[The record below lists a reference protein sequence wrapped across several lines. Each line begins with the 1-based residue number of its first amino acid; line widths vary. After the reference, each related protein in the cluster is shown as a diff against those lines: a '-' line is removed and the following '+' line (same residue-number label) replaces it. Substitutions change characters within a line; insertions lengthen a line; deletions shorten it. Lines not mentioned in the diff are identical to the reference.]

1 MPTFG
6 LSGEETETLLRY
18 FAAIDHK
25 DVPYTFVDRS
35 TLDPDLV
42 KAGEQLTSP
51 DYLQCFSCHVRG
63 NQMPQG
69 EKDGWAP
76 DLAMA
81 SQRLYPEW
89 VLEWIHD
96 PQKQLP
102 GTKMP
107 SFYSDPDNPDG
118 PPDILNGDDEMQMRA
133 LRDYVMSIGL
143 PPAQVAEANKPAA
156 TATP

>member
-1 MPTFG
+1 
-6 LSGEETETLLRY
+6 
-18 FAAIDHK
+18 
-25 DVPYTFVDRS
+25 
-35 TLDPDLV
+35 
-42 KAGEQLTSP
+42 
-51 DYLQCFSCHVRG
+51 
-63 NQMPQG
+63 MPQG
-69 EKDGWAP
+69 DKDGWAP

-96 PQKQLP
+96 PQTQLP

-118 PPDILNGDDEMQMRA
+118 PPDILNGDDELQMRA

-143 PPAQVAEANKPAA
+143 PPAQVAEANKPTT